1 MSNPVPHRIKLK
13 VLSEWIQGI
22 PRDKIARINGIS
34 SGSVSGII
42 QQLKINDP
50 DIDLMRLVATNLKK
64 KNISLFEHAAT
75 SRIRNFLTG
84 CGISEDQIEKLF
96 EDIVI
101 HCYRLDIPEREFLS
115 KINEVSEL
123 SEYFETPIQDIPFKI
138 TNLKNELEEIKRE
151 VKSKRQQLNQ
161 VLKENNT
168 TIEIL
173 KQYIADR
180 PTFDRVKHLEAVIA
194 NQKRIIHHA
203 TEELNELVDE
213 NEKLK
218 SLLRKEEV
226 FEDKFTDINKN
237 FQKINPLGQKN
248 Y

>member
-1 MSNPVPHRIKLK
+1 M
-13 VLSEWIQGI
+13 
-22 PRDKIARINGIS
+22 
-34 SGSVSGII
+34 
-42 QQLKINDP
+42 
-50 DIDLMRLVATNLKK
+50 
-64 KNISLFEHAAT
+64 
-75 SRIRNFLTG
+75 
-84 CGISEDQIEKLF
+84 
-96 EDIVI
+96 
-101 HCYRLDIPEREFLS
+101 DIPEREFLS